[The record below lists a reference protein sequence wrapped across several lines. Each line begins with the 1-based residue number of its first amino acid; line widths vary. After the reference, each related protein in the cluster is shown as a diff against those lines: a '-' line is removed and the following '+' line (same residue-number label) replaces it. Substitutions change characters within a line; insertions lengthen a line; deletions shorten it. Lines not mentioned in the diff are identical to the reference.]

1 MHEQNIAKI
10 QDQRQKRMNQKKEDS
25 FRRGV
30 ETKLR
35 SVAEKLENLD
45 KEFPE
50 LSEAQKSTIL
60 TVMSDSSFLNGLY
73 FEHVWYVHE
82 HNVLYNGHIIFVKPL
97 TKSKIPNSCNIMLQ
111 LQHMS
116 Y

>member
-1 MHEQNIAKI
+1 MQNIKQARKIRHACQVHEKNIAKI
-10 QDQRQKRMNQKKEDS
+10 QDQRQKCMNQKEDS
-25 FRRGV
+25 FRRGI
-30 ETKLR
+30 ERKLR
-35 SVAEKLENLD
+35 SVAENLD

-73 FEHVWYVHE
+73 FEHVNE

-97 TKSKIPNSCNIMLQ
+97 TKSKIPKVIVT
-111 LQHMS
+111 
-116 Y
+116 